1 VSDSLGKSDLPRQD
15 SEQPLIEHLLE
26 LRTRLMRAILGVLA
40 CVLLLLPIANRL
52 YGWLAL
58 PVLKM
63 LPAGGQMIAT
73 DPISPFLTPMKL
85 AFVSGL
91 VVAAPWVLYQLWAF
105 VAPGLYKNEKRLAV
119 PLLVS
124 ATALFYVGCAFAY
137 FLVLPA
143 VFKFTNAVAPKGVAV
158 MTDIGKYL
166 DFVIVTFIAFGV
178 AFEVPV
184 AVVILVALGWVS
196 VAQLK
201 EARSYVIV
209 GAFVVAAVM
218 TPPDAVSMLMMAIP
232 MCLLYEL
239 GILTAAWIGI
249 SKPGDAPTRR

>member
-1 VSDSLGKSDLPRQD
+1 MSTDT
-15 SEQPLIEHLLE
+15 EQPLIEHLLE
-26 LRTRLMRAILGVLA
+26 LRTRLLRAIVGVFI
-40 CVLLLLPIANRL
+40 CLLLLMPIANKL

-63 LPAGGQMIAT
+63 LPVGGQMIAT
-73 DPISPFLTPMKL
+73 DPISPFLTPLKL
-85 AFVSGL
+85 ALMSAL

-105 VAPGLYKNEKRLAV
+105 VAPGLYQKEKRLAV

-124 ATALFYVGCAFAY
+124 ATALFYIGCAFAY

-143 VFKFTNAVAPKGVAV
+143 VFKFTNAVAPEGVAV

-196 VAQLK
+196 IAQLR

-209 GAFVVAAVM
+209 GAFVVAAIM

-232 MCLLYEL
+232 MCLLYEI
-239 GILTAAWIGI
+239 GIIAAAWVRTR
-249 SKPGDAPTRR
+249 KADASDLNSLN

>member
-1 VSDSLGKSDLPRQD
+1 MSTDT
-15 SEQPLIEHLLE
+15 EQPLIAHLLE
-26 LRTRLMRAILGVLA
+26 LRTRLLRAIAGVLV
-40 CVLLLLPIANRL
+40 CLILLMPIANKL

-73 DPISPFLTPMKL
+73 DPISPFLTPLKL
-85 AFVSGL
+85 ALMSAL
-91 VVAAPWVLYQLWAF
+91 VLAAPWVLYQLWAF
-105 VAPGLYKNEKRLAV
+105 VAPGLYHREKRLAV

-124 ATALFYVGCAFAY
+124 ATALFYIGCAFAY

-143 VFKFTNAVAPKGVAV
+143 VFKFTNAVAPEGVAV

-184 AVVILVALGWVS
+184 AVVILVALGWVTI
-196 VAQLK
+196 AQLR

-209 GAFVVAAVM
+209 GVFVIAAVM

-239 GILTAAWIGI
+239 GIIASAWVRTGKADV
-249 SKPGDAPTRR
+249 SDASSMN

>member
-1 VSDSLGKSDLPRQD
+1 MSTDT
-15 SEQPLIEHLLE
+15 EQPLIAHLLE
-26 LRTRLMRAILGVLA
+26 LRTRLLRAIVGVLV
-40 CVLLLLPIANRL
+40 CLLLLMPIANKL

-63 LPAGGQMIAT
+63 LPVGGQMIAT
-73 DPISPFLTPMKL
+73 DPISPFLTPLKL
-85 AFVSGL
+85 ALMSAL
-91 VVAAPWVLYQLWAF
+91 VMAAPWVLYQLWAF
-105 VAPGLYKNEKRLAV
+105 VAPGLYHKEKRLAV

-124 ATALFYVGCAFAY
+124 ATALFYIGCAFAY

-143 VFKFTNAVAPKGVAV
+143 VFKFTNAVAPEGVAV

-196 VAQLK
+196 IAQLR

-232 MCLLYEL
+232 MCLLYEI
-239 GILTAAWIGI
+239 GIIAAAWVRTG
-249 SKPGDAPTRR
+249 KADASDANSST

>member
-1 VSDSLGKSDLPRQD
+1 MSTDT
-15 SEQPLIEHLLE
+15 EQPLIAHLLE
-26 LRTRLMRAILGVLA
+26 LRTRLLRAIVGVLV
-40 CVLLLLPIANRL
+40 CLVLLMPIANKL

-63 LPAGGQMIAT
+63 LPVGGQMIAT
-73 DPISPFLTPMKL
+73 DPISPFLTPLKL
-85 AFVSGL
+85 ALMSAL
-91 VVAAPWVLYQLWAF
+91 VMAAPWVLYQLWAF
-105 VAPGLYKNEKRLAV
+105 VAPGLYHKEKRLAV

-124 ATALFYVGCAFAY
+124 ATALFYIGCAFAY

-143 VFKFTNAVAPKGVAV
+143 VFKFTNAVAPEGVAV

-196 VAQLK
+196 IAQLR

-232 MCLLYEL
+232 MCLLYEI
-239 GILTAAWIGI
+239 GIIAAAWIRTG
-249 SKPGDAPTRR
+249 KADASDANSPT

>member
-1 VSDSLGKSDLPRQD
+1 MSTDT
-15 SEQPLIEHLLE
+15 EQPLIAHLLE
-26 LRTRLMRAILGVLA
+26 LRTRLLRAIVGVLV
-40 CVLLLLPIANRL
+40 CLVLLLPIANKL

-63 LPAGGQMIAT
+63 LPVGGQMIAT
-73 DPISPFLTPMKL
+73 DPISPFLTPLKL
-85 AFVSGL
+85 ALMSAL
-91 VVAAPWVLYQLWAF
+91 VMAAPWVLYQLWAF
-105 VAPGLYKNEKRLAV
+105 VAPGLYHKEKRLAV

-124 ATALFYVGCAFAY
+124 ATALFYIGCAFAY

-143 VFKFTNAVAPKGVAV
+143 VFKFTNAVAPEGVAV

-184 AVVILVALGWVS
+184 AVVILVALGWVTIP
-196 VAQLK
+196 QLR

-209 GAFVVAAVM
+209 GAFVIAAVM
-218 TPPDAVSMLMMAIP
+218 TPPDAISMLMMAIP
-232 MCLLYEL
+232 MCLLYEI
-239 GILTAAWIGI
+239 GIIVAAWIRIG
-249 SKPGDAPTRR
+249 KADASDTKLSS

>member
-1 VSDSLGKSDLPRQD
+1 MSTDT
-15 SEQPLIEHLLE
+15 EQPLIAHLLE
-26 LRTRLMRAILGVLA
+26 LRTRLLRAIVGVLI
-40 CVLLLLPIANRL
+40 CLVLLLPIANKL

-63 LPAGGQMIAT
+63 LPVGGQMIAT
-73 DPISPFLTPMKL
+73 DPISPFLTPLKL
-85 AFVSGL
+85 ALMSAL
-91 VVAAPWVLYQLWAF
+91 VMAAPWVLYQLWAF
-105 VAPGLYKNEKRLAV
+105 VAPGLYHKEKRLAV

-124 ATALFYVGCAFAY
+124 ATALFYIGCAFAY

-143 VFKFTNAVAPKGVAV
+143 VFKFTNAVAPEGVAV

-184 AVVILVALGWVS
+184 AVVILVALGWVTIP
-196 VAQLK
+196 QLR

-232 MCLLYEL
+232 MCLLYEI
-239 GILTAAWIGI
+239 GIIAAAWIRTG
-249 SKPGDAPTRR
+249 KTDASDAKAQS

>member
-1 VSDSLGKSDLPRQD
+1 MSVDT
-15 SEQPLIEHLLE
+15 EQPLIEHLLE
-26 LRTRLMRAILGVLA
+26 LRTRLLRAIFGVLA
-40 CVLLLLPIANRL
+40 CVLLLLPVSNKL
-52 YGWLAL
+52 YGWLAI

-63 LPAGGQMIAT
+63 LPQGGQMIAT

-85 AFVSGL
+85 AFVLAL
-91 VVAAPWVLYQLWAF
+91 VISAPWILYQLWAF
-105 VAPGLYKNEKRLAV
+105 VAPGLYKNERRLAV

-124 ATALFYVGCAFAY
+124 STALFYLGCAFAY

-143 VFKFTNAVAPKGVAV
+143 VFKFTTAVAPDGVAV
-158 MTDIGKYL
+158 MTDISKYL
-166 DFVIVTFIAFGV
+166 DFVIVIFIAFGV

-184 AVVILVALGWVS
+184 AVVILVALGWVN
-196 VAQLK
+196 VQQLK

-209 GAFVVAAVM
+209 ATFVIAAFM

-239 GILTAAWIGI
+239 GII
-249 SKPGDAPTRR
+249 SARWVRTDQTRFSGNSAES